1 MTRTDMANMFSTIL
15 EGDDFLRFER
25 VESPMHPRPDIC
37 AFLMLD
43 ERQARPGCD
52 IVSFANYDEI
62 ALAIDVDALAA
73 VADEAFIRDLVRCG
87 VRYDEEHDDLR
98 MYV

>member
-1 MTRTDMANMFSTIL
+1 MTRTDLANMFSTIL
-15 EGDDFLRFER
+15 DGDDFLQFER
-25 VESPMHPRPDIC
+25 VESPMHSRPDIC

-43 ERQARPGCD
+43 ARLPRPGWD
-52 IVSFANYDEI
+52 IVDFATHEEI
-62 ALAIDVDALAA
+62 SLAIDVDALAA
-73 VADEAFIRDLVRCG
+73 VVDEAFIRDLVRCG